1 MGKSEPSRGAMSMVS
16 SPVVVGRHSPVL
28 SGGLLSRCGH
38 GLLSSCG
45 IHLLS
50 SLGGDLWLR
59 SSCHGA
65 SSGGSL
71 WGGCSLYLWHLGL
84 LTSFHGSTLVVRIS
98 SHVTSGVSSLFV
110 AESRLSRRNV
120 PEGTSS
126 FGRESSP
133 VLLGG
138 SSAFRR
144 GLFPCNSIGHLSSC
158 GWGLGVPLELGRVI

>member
-1 MGKSEPSRGAMSMVS
+1 MVVGGSIRLIQGVRLYLGWKGPSRGAMSRVS
-16 SPVVVGRHSPVL
+16 SQVVVGGHSPVL
-28 SGGLLSRCGH
+28 SGGLLSHCGY

-50 SLGGDLWLR
+50 SSGGDLWLH

-71 WGGCSLYLWHLGL
+71 WGGCSVYLWHLGL

-98 SHVTSGVSSLFV
+98 SCVTSGVSSLFV
-110 AESRLSRRNV
+110 AESHLSRRNV

-126 FGRESSP
+126 FGR
-133 VLLGG
+133 G
-138 SSAFRR
+138 
-144 GLFPCNSIGHLSSC
+144 ILSSSV
-158 GWGLGVPLELGRVI
+158 GWLLCFSPGALSL

>member
-1 MGKSEPSRGAMSMVS
+1 MMVVGGSIRLIQGVRLYLGWKGPSRGAMSRVS
-16 SPVVVGRHSPVL
+16 SQVVVGGHSPVL
-28 SGGLLSRCGH
+28 SGGLLSHCGY

-50 SLGGDLWLR
+50 SSGGDLWLH

-71 WGGCSLYLWHLGL
+71 WGGCSVYLWHLGL

-98 SHVTSGVSSLFV
+98 SCVTSGVSSLFV
-110 AESRLSRRNV
+110 AESHLSRHNV

-126 FGRESSP
+126 FGR
-133 VLLGG
+133 G
-138 SSAFRR
+138 
-144 GLFPCNSIGHLSSC
+144 ILSSSV
-158 GWGLGVPLELGRVI
+158 GWLLCFSPGALSL